1 MKCLKI
7 CCAALVLLS
16 SPLFAGTLE
25 SQLVPFFA
33 ARLAGISDDVSVTV
47 KTPASLWPACEQ
59 PQFSLPGNA
68 RLWGNLSVQARCGN
82 EKRYLQV
89 VVQAT
94 GQYVV
99 AAQPVARGSRLD
111 SAAVRLL
118 RGRLDQLPPR
128 AMLELNQAQDAVT
141 LRDLAP
147 GQPVLLSMVR
157 QAWRV
162 KAGQRVQ
169 VIAQGEGFSINGEG
183 QALNNAA
190 VAQNARVRMASGQ
203 VVSGTVGSDGNILIS
218 L

>member
-1 MKCLKI
+1 MKRLKL
-7 CCAALVLLS
+7 CCAALMLLS

-25 SQLVPFFA
+25 TQLIPFFA

-47 KTPASLWPACEQ
+47 KTPANLWPACEQ

-68 RLWGNLSVQARCGN
+68 RLWGNLSVQARCGGD
-82 EKRYLQV
+82 KRYLQV
-89 VVQAT
+89 LVQAT
-94 GQYVV
+94 GEYVV

-111 SAAVRLL
+111 STSVRLM

-157 QAWRV
+157 QAWRI

-169 VIAQGEGFSINGEG
+169 VIAQGEGFSINSEG